1 MLRSIVK
8 RVSKKYSFALLTF
21 ALIFL
26 SIMLINAIEKDE
38 KTKVALYISTQVSIV
53 LVAVTYL
60 TGQAKIDMNVQA
72 GANYE
77 VSLKPNIK
85 S

>member
-1 MLRSIVK
+1 
-8 RVSKKYSFALLTF
+8 
-21 ALIFL
+21 
-26 SIMLINAIEKDE
+26 MLINAIEKDE

-53 LVAVTYL
+53 MVAVTYL